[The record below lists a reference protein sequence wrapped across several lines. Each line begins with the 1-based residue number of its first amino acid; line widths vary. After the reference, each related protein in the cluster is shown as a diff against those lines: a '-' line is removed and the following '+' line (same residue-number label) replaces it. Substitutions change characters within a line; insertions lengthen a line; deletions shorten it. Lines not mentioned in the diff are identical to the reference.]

1 MTSNILANAIAAT
14 RRTFISVAAFS
25 CVVNIL
31 MLTGP
36 LFMLQIYDRVLT
48 SRSVPTLVALTGLV
62 VGIYLFMGIIDLVR
76 YRILTRI
83 GHRFDEAVGRSAFL
97 AQVSA
102 PVQAGP
108 LAAKTEPVRDVD
120 QLRQFF
126 SSTGVTALF
135 DMPWMPIY
143 IGIVFAIHPWLGL
156 LALLGAVVL
165 FTIAYATDRV
175 ARPAMKVS
183 GEFSTQRNAV
193 VNSGR
198 RNAEVLHGMGM
209 MNAVG
214 TQWDKVNDKFLA
226 ANAKAAD
233 IVGLSTVASK
243 IFRLFLQSAVL
254 ALGAYLAIQQIISP
268 GAMIASS
275 IIMARG
281 LQPVELAVQ
290 NWRGMLAAQQAYR
303 RLKQLFDRPQPI
315 EAIDLPAPRRDL
327 TVDGVTV
334 LPPGTRTPTLVD
346 IRFQVK
352 AGTALGIIGQSGSG
366 KSTLARALVNV
377 WPTVRGSINLDG
389 APLPQWK
396 PEVLGRHLGYLP
408 QDVELFEGT
417 IAENIARFDPN
428 AEDEKVIA
436 AAKIA
441 GCHDLI
447 LSFKDGYSTQ
457 IGDQGAT
464 LSAGQRQ
471 RVALARA
478 LYNDPFM
485 VVLDEPN
492 SNLDGYGDSA
502 LNRAITICKQRGA
515 IIIVV
520 AHRPSALSATDK
532 LCLIENGRMAD
543 FGDRDEVLKKVMR
556 REKVDNVRV
565 PAQLQGKRGPAQP
578 QKPQGSGE
586 DDGDTIAADGPQAA
600 STAQAPASAAT
611 KNA

>member
-1 MTSNILANAIAAT
+1 MSSNILANAIAST
-14 RRTFISVAAFS
+14 RRTFMSVAAFS

-48 SRSVPTLVALTGLV
+48 SRSVPTLIALTGLV
-62 VGIYLFMGIIDLVR
+62 VGLYFFMGIIDLVR

-108 LAAKTEPVRDVD
+108 LAAKSEPVRDVD

-126 SSTGVTALF
+126 SSPGVTALF

-143 IGIVFAIHPWLGL
+143 IAIVFAIHPMLGM
-156 LALLGAVVL
+156 LALLGAVIL
-165 FTIAYATDRV
+165 FTIAFVTDRV

-209 MNAVG
+209 LGAVG
-214 TQWDKVNDKFLA
+214 TVWDNVNEKFLA

-233 IVGLSTVASK
+233 VVGLSSVMSK

-254 ALGAYLAIQQIISP
+254 ALGAYLAIEQYITP

-281 LQPVELAVQ
+281 LQPVEMAVQ

-303 RLKQLFDRPQPI
+303 RLKTLFDRPTPVQ
-315 EAIDLPAPRRDL
+315 AIDLPAPHRDL
-327 TVDGVTV
+327 TLDAVTV
-334 LPPGTRTPTLVD
+334 LPPGSRTPTLLD

-366 KSTLARALVNV
+366 KSTLARALVGV
-377 WPTVRGSINLDG
+377 WPAARGTIALDG

-396 PEVLGRHLGYLP
+396 PETLGRHVGYLP

-417 IAENIARFDPN
+417 IAQNIARFDPE
-428 AEDEKVIA
+428 AQDEKIIA

-441 GCHDLI
+441 GCHDLV
-447 LSFKDGYSTQ
+447 LSFKDGYSTA

-471 RVALARA
+471 RIALARA
-478 LYNDPFM
+478 LYGDPFLI
-485 VVLDEPN
+485 VLDEPN

-515 IIIVV
+515 IIVVV

-556 REKVDNVRV
+556 REKVDNVR
-565 PAQLQGKRGPAQP
+565 PTPQLQGRRP
-578 QKPQGSGE
+578 
-586 DDGDTIAADGPQAA
+586 AA
-600 STAQAPASAAT
+600 SDGADDPQQAEAATAQAST
-611 KNA
+611 SSSNA

>member
-1 MTSNILANAIAAT
+1 MTSNIFADAIAST
-14 RRTFISVAAFS
+14 RRTFASVAAFS

-62 VGIYLFMGIIDLVR
+62 VGLYVFMGIIDLVR
-76 YRILTRI
+76 YRVLTRV

-97 AQVSA
+97 SQVSA
-102 PVQAGP
+102 PVKAGP
-108 LAAKTEPVRDVD
+108 LATKSEPVRDVD

-126 SSTGVTALF
+126 STPGITAIF

-143 IGIVFAIHPWLGL
+143 IVIVYAIHPWLGY
-156 LALLGAVVL
+156 LAIGGALVL
-165 FTIAYATDRV
+165 FVIAYATDRV
-175 ARPAMKVS
+175 ARPAMKTS
-183 GEFSTQRNAV
+183 GEFSAQRNAV
-193 VNSGR
+193 VASGQ

-209 MNAVG
+209 LPAVG
-214 TQWDKVNDKFLA
+214 GLWDSVNEKFLS

-233 IVGLSTVASK
+233 IVGLSSVLSK
-243 IFRLFLQSAVL
+243 VFRLFLQSAVL
-254 ALGAYLAIQQIISP
+254 ALGAYLAIGEVISP
-268 GAMIASS
+268 GAMIAAS

-281 LQPVELAVQ
+281 LQPVEMAVQ
-290 NWRGMLAAQQAYR
+290 NWRQMLSAQQAYR
-303 RLKQLFDRPQPI
+303 RLGRLFERPDEVEPV
-315 EAIDLPAPRRDL
+315 DLPAPERELVVDSL
-327 TVDGVTV
+327 TVV
-334 LPPGTRTPTLVD
+334 PPGTRTPTLIDV
-346 IRFQVK
+346 RFQVK

-366 KSTLARALVNV
+366 KSTLARAMVGV
-377 WPTVRGSINLDG
+377 WPAVRGAVMLDG
-389 APLPQWK
+389 APLPQWR
-396 PEVLGRHLGYLP
+396 PETLGRHVGYLP

-417 IAENIARFDPN
+417 IAANIARFRPD
-428 AEDEKVIA
+428 ATDEKVIA

-447 LSFKDGYSTQ
+447 LTFKDGYSTA

-478 LYNDPFM
+478 LYDEPFLI
-485 VVLDEPN
+485 VLDEPN

-502 LNRAITICKQRGA
+502 LNRAINLSKQRGA
-515 IIIVV
+515 IIVVV

-556 REKVDNVRV
+556 REKVDTIRPTPQI
-565 PAQLQGKRGPAQP
+565 PAQNAPPNAV
-578 QKPQGSGE
+578 
-586 DDGDTIAADGPQAA
+586 TAA
-600 STAQAPASAAT
+600 SAGATNPGAAQQTTP

>member
-1 MTSNILANAIAAT
+1 MTSNIFADAIAST
-14 RRTFISVAAFS
+14 RRTFVSVAAFS

-62 VGIYLFMGIIDLVR
+62 VGLYVFMGIIDLVR
-76 YRILTRI
+76 YRVLTRV

-97 AQVSA
+97 SQVSA
-102 PVQAGP
+102 PVKAGP
-108 LAAKTEPVRDVD
+108 LATKSEPVRDVD

-126 SSTGVTALF
+126 STPGITAIF

-143 IGIVFAIHPWLGL
+143 IVIVYAIHPWLGY
-156 LALLGAVVL
+156 LAIGGALVL
-165 FTIAYATDRV
+165 FVIAYATDRV
-175 ARPAMKVS
+175 ARPAMKTS
-183 GEFSTQRNAV
+183 GEFSAQRNAV
-193 VNSGR
+193 VASGQ

-209 MNAVG
+209 LPAVG
-214 TQWDKVNDKFLA
+214 GLWDSVNEKFLS

-233 IVGLSTVASK
+233 IVGLSSVLSK
-243 IFRLFLQSAVL
+243 VFRLFLQSAVL
-254 ALGAYLAIQQIISP
+254 ALGAYLAIGEVISP
-268 GAMIASS
+268 GAMIAAS

-281 LQPVELAVQ
+281 LQPVEMAVQ
-290 NWRGMLAAQQAYR
+290 NWRQMLSAQQAYR
-303 RLKQLFDRPQPI
+303 RLGRLFERPDEVEPV
-315 EAIDLPAPRRDL
+315 DLPAPERELVVDSL
-327 TVDGVTV
+327 TVV
-334 LPPGTRTPTLVD
+334 PPGTRTPTLIDV
-346 IRFQVK
+346 RFQVK

-366 KSTLARALVNV
+366 KSTLARAMVGV
-377 WPTVRGSINLDG
+377 WPAVRGAVMLDG
-389 APLPQWK
+389 APLPQWR
-396 PEVLGRHLGYLP
+396 PETLGRHVGYLP

-417 IAENIARFDPN
+417 IAANIARFRPD
-428 AEDEKVIA
+428 ATDEKVIA

-447 LSFKDGYSTQ
+447 LTFKDGYSTA

-478 LYNDPFM
+478 LYDEPFLI
-485 VVLDEPN
+485 VLDEPN

-502 LNRAITICKQRGA
+502 LNRAINLSKQRGA
-515 IIIVV
+515 IIVVV

-556 REKVDNVRV
+556 REKVDTIRPTPQI
-565 PAQLQGKRGPAQP
+565 PAQNAPPNAV
-578 QKPQGSGE
+578 
-586 DDGDTIAADGPQAA
+586 TAA
-600 STAQAPASAAT
+600 SAGATNPGAAQQTTP